1 VKPDRT
7 LPSSLRRDHLGRVQ
21 YIPMFTYI
29 YGKVSIVP
37 WRPRRT
43 WTGASHHLTL
53 HHSHIFHEV
62 NGPHAT
68 SVLITNANR
77 DVLVA
82 SHRPA
87 KQNTMLVYE
96 SRLPTQLDITPTPT
110 LMISQ
115 EQPFLE
121 RITSEEDRRDTKQI
135 TTDG

>member
-7 LPSSLRRDHLGRVQ
+7 LPSSLRRDHLGR

-43 WTGASHHLTL
+43 WWGKSSDITSFTHR
-53 HHSHIFHEV
+53 FHEV
-62 NGPHAT
+62 NEPHAT

-77 DVLVA
+77 DVFAA

-87 KQNTMLVYE
+87 KQNNMLVYE

-110 LMISQ
+110 LTIFQ
-115 EQPFLE
+115 ERPRFP
-121 RITSEEDRRDTKQI
+121 RGSKRDK
-135 TTDG
+135 TDHD